1 MTDIE
6 KARAQAFVDAV
17 DVVHKYF
24 QMELERLQTNE
35 DDEIMDMV
43 WCNRILRYNKQISRA
58 LKRKAQEGAK
68 NGN

>member
-1 MTDIE
+1 MTEIE

-24 QMELERLQTNE
+24 QMELERLQTNA

-58 LKRKAQEGAK
+58 LNRKAQEVK
-68 NGN
+68 

>member
-1 MTDIE
+1 VTEIE

-35 DDEIMDMV
+35 DDEIVDMV
-43 WCNRILRYNKQISRA
+43 QCNRILRYNKQISSA
-58 LKRKAQEGAK
+58 LKRKAQEVK
-68 NGN
+68 Q